1 LQKNKDFCMM
11 KKNNFTLIE
20 LLVVIAIIAIL
31 AGMLLPAL
39 NQARNKAK
47 GIACVNNQK
56 QIALCYMMYTDD
68 NNGFAYGGPEWAA
81 VMMPETIVKPYRD
94 AGKIKWENAPLGQG
108 YLTSEKVIFCPS
120 EQLSSLAEAEKY
132 GSDLTCS
139 IAGTTPFRFTTIGT
153 VKNPT
158 TLAPIPF
165 KMYINPSNSVLG
177 GDSGIIAPASG
188 NKYAYFSGITNN
200 EAAGNRFCHIDMRHS
215 NKANIFM
222 ADGHVKS
229 VGKNLSE
236 YYIYNIRGNDY
247 KDTKFTVAI
256 KNKEKFELN

>member
-1 LQKNKDFCMM
+1 MQYNK
-11 KKNNFTLIE
+11 KFTLIE
-20 LLVVIAIIAIL
+20 LLVVIGIIAIL

-47 GIACVNNQK
+47 AIACVNNQK
-56 QIALCYMMYTDD
+56 QVALCYMMYTDD

-94 AGKIKWENAPLGQG
+94 AGKIAWTSAPLGQG

-120 EQLSSLAEAEKY
+120 EQISSLAEAEKY
-132 GSDLTCS
+132 GSDLTCP
-139 IAGTTPFRFTTIGT
+139 IANTTPFRFTTIGT
-153 VKNPT
+153 VKKPT
-158 TLAPIPF
+158 APTPVPIPF

-177 GDSGIIAPASG
+177 GDCGIIGPPSANA
-188 NKYAYFSGITNN
+188 YAHFSGIT
-200 EAAGNRFCHIDMRHS
+200 EKYPHINMRHS

-229 VGKNLSE
+229 VGKDLAE
-236 YYIYNIRGNDY
+236 YYIYNIRGNTF
-247 KDTKFTVAI
+247 KDTKFTMAI
-256 KNKEKFELN
+256 KNEEKFDLD

>member
-1 LQKNKDFCMM
+1 ME
-11 KKNNFTLIE
+11 KKNFTLIE

-56 QIALCYMMYTDD
+56 QIALCFMMYTDD

-81 VMMPETIVKPYRD
+81 VMMPEPIVKTYRD
-94 AGKIKWENAPLGQG
+94 AGKIAWANAPLGQG

-120 EQLSSLAEAEKY
+120 EQISSLDEAEKY
-132 GSDLTCS
+132 GSALTCP
-139 IAGTTPFRFTTIGT
+139 IAAATPFRFTTIGT
-153 VKNPT
+153 VKKPT
-158 TLAPIPF
+158 SPTPVPIPF
-165 KMYINPSNSVLG
+165 KMYVNPSNSVLG
-177 GDSGIIAPASG
+177 GDSGIIAPPSG
-188 NKYAYFSGITNN
+188 NAYAHFSGITEN
-200 EAAGNRFCHIDMRHS
+200 FPHITMRHS

-229 VGKNLSE
+229 VGRNLAE
-236 YYIYNIRGNDY
+236 YYIYNIRGSIF
-247 KDTKFTVAI
+247 KDRKFTQAI
-256 KNKEKFELN
+256 KNEVEYNLN

>member
-1 LQKNKDFCMM
+1 M
-11 KKNNFTLIE
+11 KKNKFTLIE
-20 LLVVIAIIAIL
+20 LLVVISIIAIL

-47 GIACVNNQK
+47 AIACVNNQK

-81 VMMPETIVKPYRD
+81 AMMPETIVKPYRD
-94 AGKIKWENAPLGQG
+94 AGKIFWTNAPLGQG

-120 EQLSSLAEAEKY
+120 EQISSLAEAEKY
-132 GSDLTCS
+132 GSNLTCPLS
-139 IAGTTPFRFTTIGT
+139 NTTPFRFTTIGT
-153 VKNPT
+153 VKKPT
-158 TLAPIPF
+158 APTPVPIPF

-177 GDSGIIAPASG
+177 GDSGIIAPPSA
-188 NKYAYFSGITNN
+188 NAYVYFSGITEN
-200 EAAGNRFCHIDMRHS
+200 FPHITLRH
-215 NKANIFM
+215 NGMANVFM

-229 VGKNLSE
+229 VANDLAD

-247 KDTKFTVAI
+247 KDTKFTMAI
-256 KNKEKFELN
+256 KDEASYNL